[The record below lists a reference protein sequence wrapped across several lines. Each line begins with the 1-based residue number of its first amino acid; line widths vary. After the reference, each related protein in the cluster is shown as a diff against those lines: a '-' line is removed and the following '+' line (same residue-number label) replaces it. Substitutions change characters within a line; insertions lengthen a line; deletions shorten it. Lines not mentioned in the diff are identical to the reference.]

1 MPVTFRDVEAAIRKS
16 CLISRGG
23 FHPGADDAVPGDPGT
38 LILVGNVGPDMWA
51 AFARDQ
57 ASYADRASPLDDWV
71 RDRLTA
77 IGVQLGATPLFPFGG
92 PPFLPFQRWAQKAE
106 LVYSSPLGVLI
117 HPDYGLWHAYRG
129 ALAFREV
136 VDLPVPDTRPSPCES
151 CIEKPCLTTCPVGA
165 FGGDGYDVPMC
176 VDHLESANGH
186 DCMALGCRARRA
198 CPVGT
203 DHVYEPAQAEF
214 HMTAFR
220 GAQRAG

>member
-77 IGVQLGATPLFPFGG
+77 IAVQLGATPLFPFGVRHFCRFSAG
-92 PPFLPFQRWAQKAE
+92 R
-106 LVYSSPLGVLI
+106 
-117 HPDYGLWHAYRG
+117 R
-129 ALAFREV
+129 
-136 VDLPVPDTRPSPCES
+136 RPNPY
-151 CIEKPCLTTCPVGA
+151 IR
-165 FGGDGYDVPMC
+165 
-176 VDHLESANGH
+176 HLSGS
-186 DCMALGCRARRA
+186 
-198 CPVGT
+198 
-203 DHVYEPAQAEF
+203 
-214 HMTAFR
+214 
-220 GAQRAG
+220 